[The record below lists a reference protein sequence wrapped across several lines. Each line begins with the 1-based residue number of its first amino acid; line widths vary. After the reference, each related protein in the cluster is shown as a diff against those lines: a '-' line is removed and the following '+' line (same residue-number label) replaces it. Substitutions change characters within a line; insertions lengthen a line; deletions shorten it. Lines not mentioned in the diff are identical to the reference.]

1 MVAQLCLA
9 IGIGVAALAVAAGVA
24 VFCLQT
30 RCGCSEGLA
39 PFKKVF
45 IAHRGLFD
53 NAAGAPEN
61 SLAAFQRAVDYG
73 YGIELDVQLSEDGE
87 LVVFHDEDLH
97 RMCGVDRLVRNCDF
111 ADLAEMRL
119 GASSERI
126 PLFSD
131 VLKCVAGRVP
141 LIVEIKP
148 EGDCIGAAVKA
159 AALLDAYTGEY
170 CVESFEPR
178 VVRWFRQNRRDVIR
192 GQLSTDYFKDKEP
205 GPFLRR
211 FLLSNLLLNWRGK
224 PDFIAYNH
232 KYVGKL
238 AYRICRAIYRPVNV
252 AWTIRSQD
260 ELRQASQV
268 FDVFIFD
275 SFKPESKIKM
285 KEKPE

>member
-30 RCGCSEGLA
+30 RRGCSEGLA

-53 NAAGAPEN
+53 NAAGSPEN
-61 SLAAFQRAVDYG
+61 SLAAFQRAVDNG

-87 LVVFHDEDLH
+87 LVVFHDENLH
-97 RMCGVDRLVRNCDF
+97 RMCGVDRLVRDCSF
-111 ADLAEMRL
+111 SELAGVRL
-119 GASSERI
+119 GKSSEHI
-126 PLFSD
+126 PLFSE
-131 VLKCVAGRVP
+131 VLKYVAGHVP

-148 EGDCIGAAVKA
+148 EGNCIAAAEKT

-178 VVRWFRQNRRDVIR
+178 VVEWFRKNRPDVIR
-192 GQLSTDYFKDKEP
+192 GQLSTDYFKDNEP
-205 GPFLRR
+205 GSFLRR
-211 FLLSNLLLNWRGK
+211 FLLSNLFLNWLGR

-232 KYVGKL
+232 KFAGKL

-275 SFKPESKIKM
+275 SFKPASKIKM